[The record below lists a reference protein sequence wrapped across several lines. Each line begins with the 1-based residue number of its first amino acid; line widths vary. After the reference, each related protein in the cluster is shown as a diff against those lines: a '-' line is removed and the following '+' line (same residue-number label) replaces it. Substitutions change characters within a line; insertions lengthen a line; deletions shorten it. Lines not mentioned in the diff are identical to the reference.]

1 MVGFRSTRYVNGDP
15 AWLVRCYP
23 WLVLT
28 GMVTSAAVCAF
39 A

>member
-1 MVGFRSTRYVNGDP
+1 MIGFCSTRYVNGDA

-28 GMVTSAAVCAF
+28 GIIASAAVCTF